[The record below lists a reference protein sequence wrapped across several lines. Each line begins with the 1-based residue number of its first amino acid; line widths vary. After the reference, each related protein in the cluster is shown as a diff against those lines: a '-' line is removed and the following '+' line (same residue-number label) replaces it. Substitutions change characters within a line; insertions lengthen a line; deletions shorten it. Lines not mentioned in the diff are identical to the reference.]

1 MKKYDKLI
9 YIIIAVYLLSSLG
22 ILALLQG
29 KSSKTSSEY
38 KVEINRI
45 YLGLV
50 EGVPFTEPNLIS
62 YKYIKSVTF
71 LPQSEQMNKAA
82 INSFYKST
90 NGEEYEIRPWYGE
103 DKLLGYLRFNYVA
116 STSEYNILLKVE
128 FILFIFTAIIILVLV
143 YVRNSILKPFNAL
156 SEMPYELS
164 KGNFKEALKENK
176 NRYFGKFVWG
186 INVLRENLDHHKIKE
201 LKLEKE
207 KKLLLLSISHDIK
220 TPLNTI
226 KLYAKAIEEEV
237 YDTNEKKLL
246 AAKQIQEKSLEIE
259 RFVKEIIKTSS
270 EDILEVEVKN
280 SEFYLKD
287 LMDKINATYKE
298 KCILR
303 MLDFTVE
310 DYSNKLIKGDLDRAL
325 EVMGN
330 IIENAFKYG
339 DGKEIKICFYE
350 EDYCQL
356 IKIFNS
362 GEILNQNEFN
372 HIFDSFYRGS
382 NAMDKEGN
390 GLGLYIC
397 KYIMEKMEGEIFAE
411 CEKEG
416 MSFTL
421 VFRLTIA

>member
-1 MKKYDKLI
+1 MKKFDRVI
-9 YIIIAVYLLSSLG
+9 TIVIAVYLVSC
-22 ILALLQG
+22 ALIFALVRG
-29 KSSKTSSEY
+29 DNSKTSSEY
-38 KVEINRI
+38 KVEINKI

-50 EGVPFTEPNLIS
+50 EGTTFTEPELTS
-62 YKYIKSVTF
+62 YKYIKAVLF
-71 LPQSEQMNKAA
+71 LPQSERTSKAD
-82 INSFYKST
+82 IDKFYKSV
-90 NGEEYEIRPWYGE
+90 NGLEYEIKPWYYG
-103 DKLLGYLRFNYVA
+103 DKLLGYLRFNYVNWNQGN
-116 STSEYNILLKVE
+116 NILLKVE
-128 FILFIFTAIIILVLV
+128 FILFVFAIIIISVLL
-143 YVRNSILKPFNAL
+143 YIRNSILMPFNTL
-156 SEMPYELS
+156 SKMPYELS
-164 KGNFKEALKENK
+164 KGNLKEELKENK

-186 INVLRENLDHHKIKE
+186 LNVLRENLDHHKIKE

-237 YDTNEKKLL
+237 YDTNERKAL

-259 RFVKEIIKTSS
+259 NFVKEIIKTSS

-280 SEFYLKD
+280 SDFYLKD
-287 LMDKINATYKE
+287 LIDKVIVTYKE
-298 KCILR
+298 KCSLKMIA
-303 MLDFTVE
+303 FIVE
-310 DYSNKLIKGDLDRAL
+310 DYSNKLVKGDLDRAF
-325 EVMGN
+325 EVIGN

-339 DGKEIKICFYE
+339 DGKEIKISFYE

-362 GEILNQNEFN
+362 GETISQSEFY

-382 NAMDKEGN
+382 NSEDKPGN

-397 KYIMEKMEGEIFAE
+397 KYIMKKMDGDVFAE

-421 VFRLTIA
+421 VLR

>member
-1 MKKYDKLI
+1 MKKFDKV
-9 YIIIAVYLLSSLG
+9 IAITLLVYLVISLG
-22 ILALLQG
+22 LLALLRG
-29 KSSKTSSEY
+29 MNNKSSSEY

-50 EGVPFTEPNLIS
+50 EGVSFTEPDLIS
-62 YKYIKSVTF
+62 YEFIKSVSF
-71 LPQSEQMNKAA
+71 LPESAQTSKGDIDE
-82 INSFYKST
+82 FYKST
-90 NGEEYEIRPWYGE
+90 NGLEYEIKPWYSG
-103 DKLLGYLRFNYVA
+103 DKLLGYLRFNYVGRN
-116 STSEYNILLKVE
+116 SNNSILFKVE
-128 FILFIFTAIIILVLV
+128 FMLFIFATIIISVLL
-143 YVRNSILKPFNAL
+143 YVRNSILKPFNIL

-164 KGNFKEALKENK
+164 KGNLKEELKENK

-186 INVLRENLDHHKIKE
+186 INILRENLDYHKIKE

-226 KLYAKAIEEEV
+226 KLYAKAIEDEI
-237 YDTNEKKLL
+237 YDTNEKKIL

-259 RFVKEIIKTSS
+259 NFVKEIIKTSS
-270 EDILEVEVKN
+270 EDVLEIEVNN

-287 LMDKINATYKE
+287 LIDKVIVNYKE
-298 KCILR
+298 KCTLKMI
-303 MLDFTVE
+303 DFIVG
-310 DYSNKLIKGDLDRAL
+310 DYSNKLIKGDLDRAF
-325 EVMGN
+325 EVIGN

-339 DGKEIKICFYE
+339 DGKEIKISFYE

-362 GEILNQNEFN
+362 GEIISQNEFN
-372 HIFDSFYRGS
+372 HIFDSFYRAS
-382 NAMDKEGN
+382 NAKDKQGN

-397 KYIMEKMEGEIFAE
+397 KYIMKKMDGEIFSE

-421 VFRLTIA
+421 VLR

>member
-1 MKKYDKLI
+1 MKKFDKVI
-9 YIIIAVYLLSSLG
+9 AIAVLVYLVISLG
-22 ILALLQG
+22 LLALLQG
-29 KSSKTSSEY
+29 MNNKSSSEY

-50 EGVPFTEPNLIS
+50 EEVSFTEPDLIS
-62 YKYIKSVTF
+62 YEFIKSVSF
-71 LPQSEQMNKAA
+71 LPESAGTSQEETEE
-82 INSFYKST
+82 FYKST
-90 NGEEYEIRPWYGE
+90 NGLEYEIKPWYNG
-103 DKLLGYLRFNYVA
+103 DKLLGYLRFNYV
-116 STSEYNILLKVE
+116 SRNSDNSILFRVE
-128 FILFIFTAIIILVLV
+128 FMLFICATIIISVLL
-143 YVRNSILKPFNAL
+143 YVRNSILKPFNIL

-164 KGNFKEALKENK
+164 KGNLKEELKENK

-186 INVLRENLDHHKIKE
+186 INVLRENLDYHKIKE

-226 KLYAKAIEEEV
+226 KLYAKAIEDEV
-237 YDTNEKKLL
+237 YDTNEKKIL

-259 RFVKEIIKTSS
+259 NFVKEIIKTSS
-270 EDILEVEVKN
+270 EDVLEIEVNN

-287 LMDKINATYKE
+287 LIDKVIVTYKE
-298 KCILR
+298 KCILK
-303 MLDFTVE
+303 MIDFIVG
-310 DYSNKLIKGDLDRAL
+310 DYNNKLVKGDLDRAF
-325 EVMGN
+325 EVIGN

-339 DGKEIKICFYE
+339 DGKEIKISFYE

-362 GEILNQNEFN
+362 GETISQNEFN
-372 HIFDSFYRGS
+372 HIFDSFYRAS
-382 NAMDKEGN
+382 NAKDKQGN

-397 KYIMEKMEGEIFAE
+397 KYIMKKMDGEIFSE

-421 VFRLTIA
+421 VLR

>member
-1 MKKYDKLI
+1 MKKFDKV
-9 YIIIAVYLLSSLG
+9 IAITVLVYLLISLG
-22 ILALLQG
+22 LLSLFRSMNN
-29 KSSKTSSEY
+29 KSSSEY
-38 KVEINRI
+38 KVEINKI

-50 EGVPFTEPNLIS
+50 EGVPFTEPDLIS
-62 YKYIKSVTF
+62 YEYIKSVSF
-71 LPQSEQMNKAA
+71 LPESSQASKSEVDE
-82 INSFYKST
+82 FYKSR
-90 NGEEYEIRPWYGE
+90 NGLEYEIKPWYDGYE
-103 DKLLGYLRFNYVA
+103 LLGYLRFNYV
-116 STSEYNILLKVE
+116 SRNFNNSVLFKVE
-128 FILFIFTAIIILVLV
+128 FMLFIFEAIIISVLL
-143 YVRNSILKPFNAL
+143 YVRNSILKPFNIL

-164 KGNFKEALKENK
+164 KGNLKDGLKENK

-186 INVLRENLDHHKIKE
+186 INVLRENLDYHKIKE

-226 KLYAKAIEEEV
+226 KLYAKAIEDEI
-237 YDTNEKKLL
+237 YDTNEKKIL

-259 RFVKEIIKTSS
+259 NFVKEIIKTSS
-270 EDILEVEVKN
+270 EDVLEIEVNN

-287 LMDKINATYKE
+287 LIDKVILTYKE
-298 KCILR
+298 KCTLKMI
-303 MLDFTVE
+303 DFIVG
-310 DYSNKLIKGDLDRAL
+310 DYSNKLIKGDLDRTF
-325 EVMGN
+325 EVIGN

-339 DGKEIKICFYE
+339 DGKEIKISFYE

-362 GEILNQNEFN
+362 GEIISQNEFN
-372 HIFDSFYRGS
+372 HIFDSFYRAS
-382 NAMDKEGN
+382 NTKNKQGN

-397 KYIMEKMEGEIFAE
+397 KYIMKKMDGEIFAE

-421 VFRLTIA
+421 VLR

>member
-1 MKKYDKLI
+1 MKKFDRV
-9 YIIIAVYLLSSLG
+9 IASVIVLYLVSSLA
-22 ILALLQG
+22 ILGLIQKNNEQL
-29 KSSKTSSEY
+29 SSEY

-50 EGVPFTEPNLIS
+50 EGESFTEPNLES
-62 YKYIKSVTF
+62 YKYVKSVLF
-71 LPQSEQMNKAA
+71 LSKSETTNKNVADK
-82 INSFYKST
+82 FYKSINGVQYEVKPWY
-90 NGEEYEIRPWYGE
+90 NGE
-103 DKLLGYLRFNYVA
+103 KFLGYLRFNYVLEN
-116 STSEYNILLKVE
+116 SNNNILLGIE
-128 FILFIFTAIIILVLV
+128 FILFIFSAIIISILL
-143 YVRNSILKPFNAL
+143 YVRNSIIRPFNIL

-164 KGNFKEALKENK
+164 KGNLKEDIKENK
-176 NRYFGKFVWG
+176 GRYFGKFTWG

-237 YDTNEKKLL
+237 YDTNERKIL

-259 RFVKEIIKTSS
+259 NFVKEIIKTSS
-270 EDILEVEVKN
+270 EDILEIEVKD

-287 LMDKINATYKE
+287 LIDKVIVTYKE
-298 KCILR
+298 KC
-303 MLDFTVE
+303 MLKMIDFIVQ
-310 DYSNKLIKGDLDRAL
+310 DYHNKLIKGDLDRAF
-325 EVMGN
+325 EVIGN

-339 DGKEIKICFYE
+339 DGKEIKISFYE

-356 IKIFNS
+356 IKIYNS
-362 GEILNQNEFN
+362 GEKISQNEFN
-372 HIFDSFYRGS
+372 HIFDSFYRAS
-382 NAMDKEGN
+382 NAKDKQGN

-397 KYIMEKMEGEIFAE
+397 KYIMQKMDGDIFAE
-411 CEKEG
+411 YESEG

-421 VFRLTIA
+421 VLR